1 MQQLTDELLQN
12 SKVSFYVTVLS
23 PSVIGMK
30 SSCKIESGEVYRVN
44 YSRVSS
50 MFREREREIVLE
62 AQNMNGNK
70 IVTTALHRFRLSYK
84 NEVKLWKQSPN
95 YTL

>member
-12 SKVSFYVTVLS
+12 SKASFYVTVLS

-44 YSRVSS
+44 YSRISS
-50 MFREREREIVLE
+50 MFQEIVLE

-70 IVTTALHRFRLSYK
+70 IVTKALHRFRLSYK

-95 YTL
+95 YRST